1 MGAFL
6 IFGLIVT
13 VYTFRHWM
21 LIVRRTL
28 FGIAL
33 TVMSLFVLEL
43 SPPKIWVAL
52 FNFESSLV

>member
-13 VYTFRHWM
+13 VFTFRHWM

-43 SPPKIWVAL
+43 SPPKIWGAL